1 MDLHAV
7 VFAGGA
13 GQRLWPLSRR
23 NSPKQFAPLL
33 ESKSSIQLAVD
44 RLTRMVPASRVFVGT
59 NRSYSEILHQQ
70 LPALPR
76 ENFFLEPTRQD
87 VAAGVALAFF
97 ALEKSGIR
105 GAVVFQWS
113 DHYVS
118 KPDELLKLFA
128 AGTAL
133 IEADPQRIVII
144 TEEPRFANDNLGWIE
159 IDQQRGTLGGIPHYS
174 FDKWV
179 YRPKP
184 ELCEQMFASK
194 KWAWN
199 TGHFVSSVEFIT
211 GSFRR
216 YAPELAR
223 RIEEIVSYWGTPEQD
238 SKLDELFPKLPRT
251 SFDQAILENIPR
263 SQALLLKGDL
273 GWVDPGNLNALKEA
287 IERAEGLPAES
298 TVTRGNVAHL
308 NTTDTFIYNATDRP
322 VVTLGLHQVI
332 VVELPDVTLIVDKGS
347 VRDLP
352 ALLLELEAK
361 GLGSLL

>member
-1 MDLHAV
+1 MNLHAI

-44 RLTRMVPASRVFVGT
+44 RLSRLVPAARIFVGT
-59 NRSYSEILHQQ
+59 NSLYSGILREQ
-70 LPALPR
+70 LPAIP
-76 ENFFLEPTRQD
+76 ESNFFFEPSRQD

-97 ALEKSGIR
+97 ALEKSGVR
-105 GAVVFQWS
+105 GPIVFQWS

-118 KPDELLKLFA
+118 KPDALLELFR
-128 AGTAL
+128 AGTKL
-133 IEADPQRIVII
+133 VEADSQRMVII

-159 IDQQRGTLGGIPHYS
+159 IDERKGEVGGVPHYS

-179 YRPKP
+179 YRPAP
-184 ELCEQMFASK
+184 DLCQKMFASK

-199 TGHFVSSVEFIT
+199 TGHFVTSVEFIT
-211 GSFRR
+211 SSFRT
-216 YAPELAR
+216 YAPELAQS
-223 RIEEIVSYWGTPEQD
+223 IEEIVSYFGTAQQQA
-238 SKLDELFPKLPRT
+238 KLEELFPKLPRM
-251 SFDQAILENIPR
+251 SFDHAILEKIPR

-308 NTTDTFIYNATDRP
+308 NTSDTFIYNATDRP
-322 VVTLGLHQVI
+322 VVALGVSRVV
-332 VVELPDVTLIVDKGS
+332 VVELPDVTLIVDKAS

-352 ALLLELEAK
+352 TLLLDLQAK
-361 GLGSLL
+361 GFGSLL